1 MIKSFLLVTLLL
13 CLATSQQGNTWSSW
27 NSYAAANPAIVG
39 AYTKPAKPDG
49 FNRWTD
55 TTTTQGSYST
65 RVNQYR
71 YTYSLALSGS
81 VCNVYCGPRS
91 FLTLDTN
98 GKLVC
103 QRDPTFW
110 NNLQGY
116 GSYCIPD
123 LDKTPACS
131 EYSPEMSTVGGC
143 DMGVY
148 GTWGNYNYGCCYN
161 DANSAIYVP
170 NDLTKRFVG
179 PTTLF
184 NLRNLESPIN
194 S

>member
-1 MIKSFLLVTLLL
+1 LVTLLL

-91 FLTLDTN
+91 FLTLDPYGN
-98 GKLVC
+98 PVC
-103 QRDPTFW
+103 QRDMSFW
-110 NNLQGY
+110 NNLSGY
-116 GSYCIPD
+116 GTYCIPD
-123 LDKTPACS
+123 VDKVCSGVPVDSIPTLASIGACNMNAVRS
-131 EYSPEMSTVGGC
+131 SSLHPSYSTYE
-143 DMGVY
+143 
-148 GTWGNYNYGCCYN
+148 CCYN
-161 DANSAIYVP
+161 DRNKAFYVP
-170 NDLTKRFVG
+170 NDLTKRIG
-179 PTTLF
+179 STTLF
-184 NLRNLESPIN
+184 SLRNVENPVN

>member
-1 MIKSFLLVTLLL
+1 MIKSFLLVTLLVW
-13 CLATSQQGNTWSSW
+13 LASTQGNTWSSW
-27 NSYAAANPAIVG
+27 NSWATANPTIIG
-39 AYTKPAKPDG
+39 TYTKPAKPDG
-49 FNRWTD
+49 FTRWTD
-55 TTTTQGSYST
+55 TATAQNSYKS
-65 RVNQYR
+65 RPNQYR
-71 YTYSLALSGS
+71 YIYSAGMFGE
-81 VCNVYCGPRS
+81 CNVYCGPRS

-98 GKLVC
+98 GRLVC

-110 NNLQGY
+110 NKLQGY

-123 LDKTPACS
+123 VDKTPACS

-148 GTWGNYNYGCCYN
+148 GTWPGYKYQCCYN

-184 NLRNLESPIN
+184 TLRNQESPI